1 MKLAVAAIVVFS
13 TSAKL
18 VSGDSGGLRQMQTC
32 PQNEV
37 YKTCASSCPET
48 CDNYGQP
55 IRCNKR
61 CAPAG
66 CFCDNGFVREDDA
79 PGSACIPPSNC
90 PPKCPANEV
99 YQTCGTACPATCSTK
114 DAIRPCIAMCVQGCF
129 CEDGYVRDDD
139 TDALRPFGGLP
150 ASSCPETCDNYGQP
164 IACDR
169 KCAPAGCFCEEG
181 YVREDDTPG
190 SACILPTNCPLTTC
204 AANEVY
210 QTCGTACPA
219 TCSTKDAIR
228 PCIAM
233 CVQGCF
239 CEDGYVRDDDTDACV
254 RSEDC
259 PAEQTTTTTTTTTMA
274 TTTTTTS
281 STGSD

>member
-1 MKLAVAAIVVFS
+1 MKLAVAAIVIFS
-13 TSAKL
+13 TSATL
-18 VSGDSGGLRQMQTC
+18 VSGHSGGLRQMMQTC
-32 PQNEV
+32 PLNEV

-61 CAPAG
+61 
-66 CFCDNGFVREDDA
+66 
-79 PGSACIPPSNC
+79 
-90 PPKCPANEV
+90 
-99 YQTCGTACPATCSTK
+99 
-114 DAIRPCIAMCVQGCF
+114 
-129 CEDGYVRDDD
+129 
-139 TDALRPFGGLP
+139 
-150 ASSCPETCDNYGQP
+150 
-164 IACDR
+164 
-169 KCAPAGCFCEEG
+169 CAPAGCFCEEG